1 MGTVFPTGPLRVAS
15 DGKRG
20 LNRTRPLRLGP
31 VTSRY
36 WPGAE
41 SVVPSRNR
49 TGPAPSVSSG
59 NATVTTG
66 PSDVTSTWSASAP
79 ADSATVARIAPSSSE
94 SPATATSAPDVPS
107 TASCIACWT
116 AMARLNST
124 SPQVRMTKTGSSSV
138 MSTTSWPTLRM
149 VDRSGRGG
157 IVGSSQTEGKEA
169 GVMPGRGEESGAPPR
184 IRTLLRVFAPRGRD
198 PEMPCRNLAV
208 PLRLRRLRPQGTVVP
223 GFPNGTGGCPGTGE
237 WIRRRGGCWKS
248 SGKQNLNGFTVC
260 HSLTNPDKIG
270 ATSCGGSLL
279 CQVLT
284 PSWQPVRPCTSQH
297 QERFAFRTHACLDT
311 HVRQYSGTQ

>member
-20 LNRTRPLRLGP
+20 LNRQRPRQLGPSLPGTGPRGECRPIEEPDWTGTERLIRQCDGDDRAVRCDIHLVRVGTRRLRNRCPDRPLEFRIPCDSHVRAGC
-31 VTSRY
+31 
-36 WPGAE
+36 
-41 SVVPSRNR
+41 SVHGVLHCLLDGN
-49 TGPAPSVSSG
+49 GPAEFDES
-59 NATVTTG
+59 TG
-66 PSDVTSTWSASAP
+66 ENDENGQQQRDVDDKL
-79 ADSATVARIAPSSSE
+79 ADAADGRPV
-94 SPATATSAPDVPS
+94 
-107 TASCIACWT
+107 
-116 AMARLNST
+116 
-124 SPQVRMTKTGSSSV
+124 
-138 MSTTSWPTLRM
+138 
-149 VDRSGRGG
+149 GRGG